1 MPAPLPSAIPAH
13 QALVM
18 FGPDVPSA
26 AKGPALLAFERA
38 LREHGADCSVFME
51 TMRDQNKLRRKLTRE
66 DVI

>member
-1 MPAPLPSAIPAH
+1 MNVPSG
-13 QALVM
+13 QALVI
-18 FGPDVPSA
+18 FGPDVKPS

-38 LREHGADCSVFME
+38 LRLAGADCTVFME